1 MRLVST
7 LGRRLGSL
15 PTGRITKWVFLGIWV
30 VILAAAIPLA
40 GKLSGAEKNPATVEL
55 PRGAQ
60 STYVAGV
67 AGRFP
72 DGEVSQGI
80 VVYVNPGGIT
90 AADRA
95 KAQADRRVF
104 ARYAAEPVG
113 QVIPSADG
121 RALQVAVGL
130 SSNSA
135 TLATDARQVRD
146 QAQRALPAGLTAE
159 LAGAGGNALD
169 AADAEQQ
176 TAKAVPAITGI
187 AIAVIL
193 LLIYRSPVL
202 WLLPVLNAGA
212 AFALTDA
219 VCYLLARFAGLPV
232 DTGNA
237 EAVTVLVFGIST
249 DYALLLLAR
258 YREELR
264 QHDDRHTAM
273 ALALRRAGPAV
284 IASAVTVSVS
294 LLCLLAASTGFNYV
308 LGPAAAIGVLC
319 GLAAMTT
326 LLPALLV
333 ILGRWVFW
341 PGIPRDGDPRTPAR
355 SLWARAGSRI
365 ARRPRMIWIGSV
377 LLLGVLSC
385 GALGLKTGLDNEH
398 RFVGHPGSIA
408 GQQMLAAHYHA
419 DQVSPVQVVT
429 VPAAADQVM
438 SAIRG
443 VPDVAQVLPPEP
455 SADGTL
461 IMVDAVLSVPS
472 DSQAATTAVTQIR
485 AAVGGIP
492 GADARAGGATAE
504 NMDMAQA
511 QAHDRRTVLP
521 LAVAA
526 VFVVLTVLLGAL
538 LGPLLLMLTVL
549 LSYFA
554 ALGVS
559 WLLFV
564 HVLGFPA
571 VDAQLMLVGFVFLLA
586 FGVDY
591 NIFLVSRIRQESA
604 RLGHRGGVLNSL
616 AATGGVITSAGV
628 VLAATFSVL
637 DTEPQVAFIEIGI
650 LVAVGVLADTFL
662 VRSILVPALALD
674 VGRAFW
680 WPGRLARDP
689 VKEEP
694 PAPRR
699 PSSIRRLTG

>member
-30 VILAAAIPLA
+30 LILAAAIPLA
-40 GKLSGAEKNPATVEL
+40 GKLSSAEKNPVTVEL

-60 STYVAGV
+60 STYVAGAV
-67 AGRFP
+67 TRFP
-72 DGEVSQGI
+72 EGEVSQGI
-80 VVYVNPGGIT
+80 VVYVSSSGIT

-104 ARYAAEPVG
+104 ARYAVEPVG
-113 QVIPSADG
+113 PVIPSADG
-121 RALQVAVGL
+121 KALEVTVGL
-130 SSNSA
+130 SSNSS
-135 TLATDARQVRD
+135 TLTTDARQVRD
-146 QAQRALPAGLTAE
+146 QAQRALPAGLAAE
-159 LAGAGGNALD
+159 LTGAAGNALD

-176 TAKAVPAITGI
+176 TTKAVPAITGV

-193 LLIYRSPVL
+193 LVIYRSPVL

-264 QHDDRHTAM
+264 QRRDRHTAM

-294 LLCLLAASTGFNYV
+294 LLCLLTASMGFNYV

-326 LLPALLV
+326 LFPALLV

-341 PGIPRDGDPRTPAR
+341 PRIPHDGDQDTLAR
-355 SLWARAGSRI
+355 SLWERTGFRI
-365 ARRPRMIWIGSV
+365 ARRPRAIWVVSA
-377 LLLGVLSC
+377 LLLGAVSC

-398 RFVGHPGSIA
+398 MFVGHPGSVV

-419 DQVSPVQVVT
+419 GQGDPVQVVAA
-429 VPAAADQVM
+429 PAAADRVV

-443 VPDVAQVLPPEP
+443 VPDVAQVLPPEH
-455 SADGTL
+455 STDGTL
-461 IMVDAVLSVPS
+461 VMVDAVLSVPS
-472 DSQAATTAVTQIR
+472 DSQAATTVVTRIR

-492 GADARAGGATAE
+492 DADARVGGATAE
-504 NMDMAQA
+504 NMDKARA
-511 QAHDRRTVLP
+511 QAHDRRTVIP
-521 LAVAA
+521 LVVAV
-526 VFVVLTVLLGAL
+526 VFVVLAVLLGAL
-538 LGPLLLMLTVL
+538 LGPLLLILTVL
-549 LSYFA
+549 LSYSA
-554 ALGVS
+554 ALGIS

-564 HVLGFPA
+564 HVFGFPA
-571 VDAQLMLVGFVFLLA
+571 VDVQLMLVGLVFLVA

-591 NIFLVSRIRQESA
+591 NIFLVSRIRQEVA
-604 RLGHRGGVLNSL
+604 RLGHRGGVLNGL
-616 AATGGVITSAGV
+616 AATGGVITSAGL

-637 DTEPQVAFIEIGI
+637 GTAPQIAFIEIGI
-650 LVAVGVLADTFL
+650 LVAVGVLIDTFL

-680 WPGRLARDP
+680 WPGRLARDAI
-689 VKEEP
+689 EEP
-694 PAPRR
+694 
-699 PSSIRRLTG
+699 SSSPESVQRSNTP